1 MTPARSTDNNRQQNS
16 GEKRHMT
23 ISANAGARLD
33 RLPVGSFH
41 YGIFWLVGAG
51 MFFDG
56 YDLYVG
62 TNVLPAALQSGFST
76 PVLNADFVSKTFL
89 GMTIG
94 ALIAG
99 FVGDQFGRRLTYQVN
114 LAIFGLASLAAAA
127 APDMTTLNWL
137 RFVMGL
143 GLGAEIVVGYSTLT
157 EFVPPRTRGRWLSFM
172 AFLVVSGLPVT
183 ALLGY
188 LIIPAWGWRPMFVI
202 AGVGALIVWWL
213 RKNLPESPRWLEAQ
227 GRHEEADALLTA
239 IEKRATTPLLPVVP
253 APAAPPAD
261 FAALARP
268 PLLLRMIVGSWVL
281 ITVNTLIFG
290 FVTWLPQFFL
300 QQGLTITRSFEYTL
314 VLAIASPAGCALG
327 ALCADF
333 IGRRRSIIGASVAT
347 VVLGAAY
354 ATFTA
359 ATAPAVILSV
369 GFLLVLAIYVQVALL
384 FGVYTPELFPT
395 EVRLRANGICNTL
408 GRAATIVSPFVV
420 LWLATN
426 FGMPGVLGLMIA
438 LVIVQIVVVWAWG
451 VESSQRV
458 LEDVA
463 AAK

>member
-1 MTPARSTDNNRQQNS
+1 MTT
-16 GEKRHMT
+16 
-23 ISANAGARLD
+23 SANAGARLD
-33 RLPVGSFH
+33 RLPIGSFH

-62 TNVLPAALQSGFST
+62 TNVLAATLQSGFST
-76 PVLNADFVSKTFL
+76 LPLNADFVSKTFL

-99 FVGDQFGRRLTYQVN
+99 FLGDMFGRRFTYQVN

-127 APDMTTLNWL
+127 APNMPALNWI

-157 EFVPPRTRGRWLSFM
+157 EFVPAQTRGRWLAFM

-188 LIIPAWGWRPMFVI
+188 LIIPTWGWRPMFVI
-202 AGVGALIVWWL
+202 AGIGALVVWWL

-227 GRHEEADALLTA
+227 GRVDEADALLTA
-239 IEKRATTPLLPVVP
+239 IEKRSASPLPPVVP
-253 APAAPPAD
+253 AAPAPLAD
-261 FAALARP
+261 VTALIRP
-268 PLLLRMIVGSWVL
+268 PLLQRMIVGSWVL

-300 QQGLTITRSFEYTL
+300 QQGLTITRSYEYIL

-327 ALCADF
+327 ALCADS
-333 IGRRRSIIGASVAT
+333 IGRRGTIIGASVAT
-347 VVLGAAY
+347 ALLGAAY

-359 ATAPAVILSV
+359 ATPPALILTI

-395 EVRLRANGICNTL
+395 ELRLRANGICNTL
-408 GRAATIVSPFVV
+408 GRAATIVSPFAV
-420 LWLATN
+420 LWLTTN
-426 FGMPGVLGLMIA
+426 YGMPGVLGLMIA
-438 LVIVQIVVVWAWG
+438 LVLVQIVVVWAWG
-451 VESSQRV
+451 VEPRGRV

-463 AAK
+463 KSA

>member
-1 MTPARSTDNNRQQNS
+1 MTTSV
-16 GEKRHMT
+16 
-23 ISANAGARLD
+23 NAGARLD
-33 RLPVGSFH
+33 RLPVGRFH
-41 YGIFWLVGAG
+41 FGIFALVGAG

-76 PVLNADFVSKTFL
+76 PLQNADFISKTFL

-99 FVGDQFGRRLTYQVN
+99 FVGDRFGRRFTYQVN
-114 LAIFGLASLAAAA
+114 LAIFGLASLAAAL

-157 EFVPPRTRGRWLSFM
+157 EFVPPRTRGRWLAFM
-172 AFLVVSGLPVT
+172 SFLVVSGLPVT

-213 RKNLPESPRWLEAQ
+213 RKNLPESPRWLDAQ
-227 GRHEEADALLTA
+227 GRHDEAEALLTA
-239 IEKRATTPLLPVVP
+239 IEKHAARRAAAPLPRVVP
-253 APAAPPAD
+253 APPAQPAD

-268 PLLLRMIVGSWVL
+268 PLLQRMVVGSWVL
-281 ITVNTLIFG
+281 ITINTLIFG

-314 VLAIASPAGCALG
+314 VLVIASPAGCALG
-327 ALCADF
+327 AWCADF
-333 IGRRRSIIGASVAT
+333 IGRRASIIGASVAT

-359 ATAPAVILSV
+359 ATAPDVILTV
-369 GFLLVLAIYVQVALL
+369 GFLLVLAIYVQVAIL

-420 LWLATN
+420 LWLATS

-438 LVIVQIVVVWAWG
+438 LVILQIIVVWAWG
-451 VESSQRV
+451 VESRQRV
-458 LEDVA
+458 LEEVA
-463 AAK
+463 AAA